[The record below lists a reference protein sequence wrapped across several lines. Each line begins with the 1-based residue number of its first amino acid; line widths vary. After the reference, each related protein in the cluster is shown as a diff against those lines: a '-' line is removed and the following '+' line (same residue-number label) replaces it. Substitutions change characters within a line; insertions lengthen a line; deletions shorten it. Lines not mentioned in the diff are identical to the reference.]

1 VGFSFIDGG
10 NQSTR
15 RKPPIVLKS
24 LTNLR
29 IIIYIFIYSPKSYY
43 IEVYTQELEL
53 IKRVKKIQIEKSAFI
68 INIMLKVSVSDSHKS
83 YLTDHPTYLPQKI
96 VLTLLD
102 YYYI

>member
-1 VGFSFIDGG
+1 MTLTTFTLIKTID
-10 NQSTR
+10 
-15 RKPPIVLKS
+15 I
-24 LTNLR
+24 

-83 YLTDHPTYLPQKI
+83 YLTDHF
-96 VLTLLD
+96 
-102 YYYI
+102 